1 MLERIDQCWLWVL
14 FIAVSLLTCMVANA
28 QTTALK
34 RNERLLTISP
44 VTACED
50 GTTDLTQCPFDSY
63 RIEHASLCTATTWDV
78 VADVPSS
85 TLTYKATGLTSGN
98 HCWRVRAVAGSFV
111 TAPSAILPNSWT
123 TVTALNPG
131 RPGGISVSQ

>member
-1 MLERIDQCWLWVL
+1 MFDRIDQRWLWVL
-14 FIAVSLLTCMVANA
+14 FIAVSLLACVVAQA
-28 QTTALK
+28 QTTTLK

-50 GTTDLTQCPFDSY
+50 GSTDLSQCPFDSY
-63 RIEHASLCTATTWDV
+63 RIEHATTCNATSWDA
-78 VADVPSS
+78 VADIPANQ
-85 TLTYKATGLTSGN
+85 LTYKATGLANGG
-98 HCWRVRAVAGSFV
+98 HCWRVRAVAGTFQ
-111 TAPSAILPNSWT
+111 TAPSTILPNSWS

>member
-1 MLERIDQCWLWVL
+1 MLERIDQRWLWVL
-14 FIAVSLLTCMVANA
+14 FVALSLLACAVRVEA
-28 QTTALK
+28 QALK

-50 GTTDLTQCPFDSY
+50 GSTDLTQCPFDSY
-63 RIEHASLCTATTWDV
+63 RIEHAATCTATAWDA
-78 VADVPSS
+78 VADVPRD
-85 TLTYKATGLTSGN
+85 TLTYRATNLSSGA

-111 TAPSAILPNSWT
+111 TAPSAILPNSWS

-131 RPGGISVSQ
+131 RPGGVSVSP